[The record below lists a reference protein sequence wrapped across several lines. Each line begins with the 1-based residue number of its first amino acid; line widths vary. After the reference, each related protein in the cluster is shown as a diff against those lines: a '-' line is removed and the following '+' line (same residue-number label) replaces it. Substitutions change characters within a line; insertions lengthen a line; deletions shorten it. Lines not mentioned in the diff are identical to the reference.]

1 MRSFPTACLTRRV
14 CGREVVPG
22 AAVCQGSI
30 PRVPGVHHR
39 RGLPHANALPRRHHS
54 QVRDMGHGRTGKK
67 VVSKLEN
74 TSNLKPF
81 LCGTWPTFLLFP
93 SLFARIYSCWAPSCE
108 NVAKESI
115 RWKSFTWR
123 KFETM
128 TILCIQLAHSYRN
141 FNATWT
147 LLSRYFAETP
157 SLR

>member
-67 VVSKLEN
+67 IVSKLEN

-93 SLFARIYSCWAPSCE
+93 SLFARIYSCWATPCE
-108 NVAKESI
+108 NLAKESI
-115 RWKSFTWR
+115 RWKSFYLKEVRNHDDTV
-123 KFETM
+123 
-128 TILCIQLAHSYRN
+128 HSTRAFISEFQCYMN
-141 FNATWT
+141 SA
-147 LLSRYFAETP
+147 L
-157 SLR
+157 